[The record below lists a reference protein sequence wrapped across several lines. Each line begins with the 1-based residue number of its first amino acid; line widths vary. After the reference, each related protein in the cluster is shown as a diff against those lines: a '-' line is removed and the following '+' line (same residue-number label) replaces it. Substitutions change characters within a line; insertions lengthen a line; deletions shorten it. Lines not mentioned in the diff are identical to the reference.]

1 MNWPQLLVTVLT
13 LGSIYG
19 VVTLA
24 LNLQYARGGMIN
36 FGIVAY
42 FAVGAYTYAIFTQPP
57 PQGLDQ
63 YKFGFGWP
71 WWAAAIVAGV
81 AALVFAAVTGWPT
94 LRLRGEYL
102 ALTTFAFA
110 EVFHSLLL
118 NERRIGNGTVGLANV
133 ERPFT
138 DWGPVEEKYVF
149 AAAAALLLVAT
160 LVVFR
165 RLLVSPYGRAL
176 DAIRD
181 DETAALAV
189 GKAAQ
194 QMRRQVFLISA
205 VPVGIAGAVY
215 AMYTTLA
222 QPQLFTAEVTFF
234 VWIALVLGGERSVYG
249 VVAGTVGLVF
259 FEEIVRAWPFETVR
273 SAQIAAS
280 VEHVLTGL
288 VFIAVLRY
296 QPFGAAAARLRGRVT

>member
-13 LGSIYG
+13 LGSIFG
-19 VVTLA
+19 VVTLS

-42 FAVGAYTYAIFTQPP
+42 FAVGAYTYAIFTQPA

-71 WWAAAIVAGV
+71 WWAAVIIAGL

-118 NERRIGNGTVGLANV
+118 NERRIGNGTVGLARV
-133 ERPFT
+133 ERPFG
-138 DWGPVEEKYVF
+138 DWGPIEEKYVF
-149 AAAAALLLVAT
+149 AGAAVLLLVAT

-181 DETAALAV
+181 DETAALAA
-189 GKAAQ
+189 GKPAQ

-205 VPVGIAGAVY
+205 VPVGFAGAVY
-215 AMYTTLA
+215 AMFTTLA
-222 QPQLFTAEVTFF
+222 QPSLFTAEVTFI

-249 VVAGTVGLVF
+249 VVLGTVGLVF

-273 SAQIAAS
+273 SAQIAAA
-280 VEHVLTGL
+280 VEHVVTGL
-288 VFIAVLRY
+288 VFIAVLRF
-296 QPFGAAAARLRGRVT
+296 QPFQAAATRLKVSK